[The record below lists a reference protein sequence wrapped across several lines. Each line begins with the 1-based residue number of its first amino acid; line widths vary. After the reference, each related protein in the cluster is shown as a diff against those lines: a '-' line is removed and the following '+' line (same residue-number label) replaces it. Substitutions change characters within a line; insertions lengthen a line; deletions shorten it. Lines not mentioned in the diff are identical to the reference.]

1 MPLANLTLREHKK
14 TASIISVIAGVNIV
28 CFLIILPYATTK
40 LQNATVLRTNQIDL
54 YVTRIS
60 HSLLILGAALMALA
74 WTSTGLFLGAHT
86 PFLPSLSPQSAWK

>member
-1 MPLANLTLREHKK
+1 LPLANLTLREHKK

-40 LQNATVLRTNQIDL
+40 LQNATVLRNQIDL

-74 WTSTGLFLGAHT
+74 WTSTGLF
-86 PFLPSLSPQSAWK
+86 